1 VSDRSI
7 QPVPGPLSAVV
18 EAPPSKSATH
28 RALVAAA
35 LATGSSTIERP
46 LEADDTRITLQA
58 LADLGFEVAATPSG
72 WEVAGLGGTVPGGG
86 EIALGESGTS
96 FRFVTAVAS
105 LGQRPSR
112 LDGAPRL
119 RERPVHDLASVLE
132 RLGATL
138 KLTGGGG
145 GLPLEAGGSPV
156 RGGVVSVSASH
167 SSQFASALLLI
178 GPRLDG
184 GLELNLAPGAVSL
197 PYIELTARVMREFG
211 VEVERPDS
219 LSWRVPAGDY
229 AGRRY
234 EIEGD
239 HSSASYFL
247 AAAAIVGGT
256 VRVERLDPE
265 SEQADACL
273 GEILETLGCSV
284 KRDRFAIEVEGSGRI
299 PPFDL
304 EMSHAPDVVPTLAV
318 LALFADGPCSMRG
331 IAHLRIKES
340 DRLGVLAS
348 NLRRLG
354 REAEATE
361 DALLV
366 DAPGGPLHGATIETA
381 SDHRMAMAFAVAG
394 LRIEGVVID
403 DPACVSKSNAGFW
416 EDFSRI
422 RTGS

>member
-256 VRVERLDPE
+256 VR
-265 SEQADACL
+265 
-273 GEILETLGCSV
+273 
-284 KRDRFAIEVEGSGRI
+284 
-299 PPFDL
+299 
-304 EMSHAPDVVPTLAV
+304 PDVVPTLAV

-354 REAEATE
+354 RGAEATE

-366 DAPGGPLHGATIETA
+366 AAPGGPLHGATIETA

-403 DPACVSKSNAGFW
+403 NPACVSKSNAGFW
-416 EDFSRI
+416 EGFSRI

>member
-1 VSDRSI
+1 
-7 QPVPGPLSAVV
+7 
-18 EAPPSKSATH
+18 
-28 RALVAAA
+28 
-35 LATGSSTIERP
+35 LATGNSTIERP

-58 LADLGFEVAATPSG
+58 LGNLGFEVAATPAK
-72 WEVAGLGGTVPGGG
+72 WTVAGLGGKVPGGG

-96 FRFVTAVAS
+96 FRFLTAVAS
-105 LGQRPSR
+105 LGDRASR

-138 KLTGGGG
+138 KLTAGGG

-184 GLELNLAPGAVSL
+184 GLELRLEPGAVSL
-197 PYIELTARVMREFG
+197 PYVELTARVMRDFG
-211 VEVERPDS
+211 IEVERPDP
-219 LSWRVPAGDY
+219 LRWRIPAGEY

-256 VRVERLDPE
+256 VRVERIDPN

-284 KRDRFAIEVEGSGRI
+284 KRERFAIEVEGSGRI
-299 PPFDL
+299 PAFDL
-304 EMSHAPDVVPTLAV
+304 EMSHAPDVVPTLAA

-340 DRLGVLAS
+340 DRLGVLAA
-348 NLRRLG
+348 NLHRLG
-354 REAEATE
+354 REAEATD

-366 DAPGGPLHGATIETA
+366 AAPAGPLHGATIETA